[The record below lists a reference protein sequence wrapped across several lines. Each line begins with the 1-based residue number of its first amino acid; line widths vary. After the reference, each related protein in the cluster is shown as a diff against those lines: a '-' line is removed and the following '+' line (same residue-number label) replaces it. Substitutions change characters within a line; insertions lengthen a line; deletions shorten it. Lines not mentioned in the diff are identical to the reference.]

1 MPGRSEGRA
10 DPVDIEARLD
20 ELERRLGIP
29 LRDRRVF
36 LQALTHSS
44 FSHEWG
50 PSRFPSNERLEF
62 LGDAVVNLSAASF
75 VCDSLPHAPEGALTR
90 RRTGLV
96 NQEALAR
103 RAKALGLDRLVLL
116 GTGAER
122 SGGRRRASLLCDVFE
137 AVAGAIYVTAGWEA
151 ADRFLRAQFE
161 SMLAERAADGGM
173 EADEAAWSD
182 AKSRFQEYA
191 QARGEPLPCYRLIAK
206 EGPPHRPLFTVE
218 VEWRGQVYGRG
229 QGRSRRQ
236 AEQEAA
242 EEALRR
248 LLDEERREKG
258 S

>member
-1 MPGRSEGRA
+1 MPGQRKAHG
-10 DPVDIEARLD
+10 DIEARLD
-20 ELERRLGIP
+20 DLERRLGFP

-44 FSHEWG
+44 FSHQWG

-62 LGDAVVNLSAASF
+62 LGDAVVNLAAAHF
-75 VCDSLPHAPEGALTR
+75 VWESLPDAPEGALTR

-96 NQEALAR
+96 NEQALAR
-103 RAKALGLDRLVLL
+103 RAKALGLDELVLL

-137 AVAGAIYVTAGWEA
+137 AVAGAIYVTHGWEA
-151 ADRFLRAQFE
+151 VYRFLHAQFE
-161 SMLAERAADGGM
+161 AALAEREGDGGIDG
-173 EADEAAWSD
+173 DEAAWSD

-191 QARGEPLPCYRLIAK
+191 QARGEPLPLYRLVAR
-206 EGPPHRPLFTVE
+206 EGPPHQPLFTVE
-218 VEWRGQVYGRG
+218 VEWRGQVMGRG
-229 QGRSRRQ
+229 RGRTRRR

-248 LLDEERREKG
+248 LRGQQEG
-258 S
+258 P